1 MSSIRLRII
10 VVSMIILVI
19 LTMSYV
25 FIFFGVFSFSPQP
38 TLGGTWDPQ
47 LGWDFEDHTYSHPY
61 LTTLSADQIRLELEK
76 VNVAFIAHGYPTPK
90 HFDYPY
96 GDSNS
101 YVESIVAQYR
111 SSGKLGWGGHNY
123 YPVSNWYKINVFEI
137 RRTLSWE
144 TIRGWVDTS
153 VVDQT
158 LLVINT
164 HDVSSDQTA
173 YQYPYGCTPEMLMQL
188 LDYLV
193 QKQNA
198 GQLTVMTMA
207 QAYDNWSTAN
217 QHPKSTVVI
226 TFADC
231 QETDYSAAYPLFKE
245 RGLKGSSYLQLNLI
259 DQPGRISWDE
269 IAKMRAGL

>member
-1 MSSIRLRII
+1 MDSSVRII
-10 VVSMIILVI
+10 TVSVIMLVI
-19 LTMSYV
+19 FSISYV
-25 FIFFGVFSFSPQP
+25 FLFSGIFSPSLQP
-38 TLGGTWDPQ
+38 TSGGTWDPQ
-47 LGWDFEDHTYSHPY
+47 LGWDFEDHTYSHPN
-61 LTTLSADQIRLELEK
+61 LTILSADQIRSELEK
-76 VNVAFIAHGYPTPK
+76 VNAAFIAHGYPTPK
-90 HFDYPY
+90 HIDYPY
-96 GDSNS
+96 GDYNS

-111 SSGKLGWGGHNY
+111 SSGKLGWGGHNF
-123 YPVSNWYKINVFEI
+123 YPVSNWYEINVFEI
-137 RRTLSWE
+137 NRTSSWE

-153 VVDQT
+153 VMDQT

-173 YQYPYGCTPEMLMQL
+173 FQYPYGCTPEMLTQL

-207 QAYDNWSTAN
+207 QAYDNWSTAK

-226 TFADC
+226 TFADNH
-231 QETDYSAAYPLFKE
+231 ETDYTAAYPLFKA
-245 RGLKGSSYLQLNLI
+245 RGLKGSSYIITNAI
-259 DQPGRISWDE
+259 DGDGSLSWEE